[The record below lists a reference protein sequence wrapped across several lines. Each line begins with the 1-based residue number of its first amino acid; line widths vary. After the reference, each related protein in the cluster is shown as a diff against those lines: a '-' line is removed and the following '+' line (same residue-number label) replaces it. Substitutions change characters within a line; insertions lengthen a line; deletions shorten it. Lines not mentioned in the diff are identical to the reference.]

1 MLKQVFLFLTFF
13 FLAAGSVIAF
23 MRMSKDKKV
32 RKGKAEF
39 KEKESLKR
47 NLIALAL
54 YAAGFVTYLLSK
66 AFS

>member
-13 FLAAGSVIAF
+13 FLAAGSAVAF

-47 NLIALAL
+47 NLIALTF
-54 YAAGFVTYLLSK
+54 YAVGFVTYLISK

>member
-13 FLAAGSVIAF
+13 FLAAGSVVAF

-39 KEKESLKR
+39 KEKESLRK
-47 NLIALAL
+47 NLIALTL
-54 YAAGFVTYLLSK
+54 YAAGFVTYLISK

>member
-13 FLAAGSVIAF
+13 FLAAGSVVAF

-39 KEKESLKR
+39 KEKESLRR
-47 NLIALAL
+47 NLIALTL
-54 YAAGFVTYLLSK
+54 YAAGFVTYLISK